1 MVMHRLIRGLYHHSV
16 TLEHWI
22 ILGLLML
29 LGVAWLRLR
38 RWAGRGTR
46 RAMTRARRAG
56 AGERAAEVLLEAEGY
71 TVKERQVRCVWW
83 IEVDGEEEAVELR
96 ADLLVERDGER
107 FVAEVKTGVQ
117 APDPSF
123 PPTRRQLLEYS
134 LAFAPYRV
142 LLVDMEAEE
151 IMDVHFPRAQAR

>member
-71 TVKERQVRCVWW
+71 GEGTTRFAVFGGSRWMVKRKRWSCARISSSSV
-83 IEVDGEEEAVELR
+83 
-96 ADLLVERDGER
+96 
-107 FVAEVKTGVQ
+107 TGS
-117 APDPSF
+117 ASW
-123 PPTRRQLLEYS
+123 RR
-134 LAFAPYRV
+134 
-142 LLVDMEAEE
+142 
-151 IMDVHFPRAQAR
+151 